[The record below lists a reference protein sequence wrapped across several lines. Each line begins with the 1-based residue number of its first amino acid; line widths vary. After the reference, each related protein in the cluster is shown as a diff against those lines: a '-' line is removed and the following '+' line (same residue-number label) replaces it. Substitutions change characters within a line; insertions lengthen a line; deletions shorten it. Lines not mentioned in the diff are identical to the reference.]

1 MTRQPSLAMRAF
13 LFASIPMVLT
23 LILSFVAVRK
33 AVEDRIKDQLRTSLH
48 ETEAAASRRTAESAG
63 QIYRAIST
71 LTENASLKAGVAL
84 LQENRDAQFQ
94 SEAHETLAR
103 QLGQIGTSL
112 GFDLML
118 FENPSDQ
125 VLIGTV
131 GPQQSRLELRN
142 EPVEF
147 VAPSLVRAKGKLYD
161 VVSVPI
167 NLGSEN
173 LGTLI
178 AGKTF
183 DIRGWNEFGNTAL
196 IRDGQILMTTF
207 PQDHVTEA
215 EQQVQENCRATVGE
229 CEVQVGGETYLAMS
243 VRQMFGDG
251 VRLVSFQS
259 IDAATKRFTQGF
271 AGVFPLIGG
280 AGVLLV
286 LLFSA
291 FGAHS
296 IAKPLVT
303 LTTQLRREGS
313 AGGFSAELHPDY
325 QTAEVNELAME
336 FSRAAGAVRESER
349 RLDEATEE
357 FIESMAQAQD
367 ARDPYTAGHS
377 ERVSA
382 NSTAI
387 AKVMGVSAGEVEI
400 IRIGAKLHDLGKIG
414 IPDAILR
421 KPGKLTREEYTL
433 IQRHSTIG
441 REILEKVGRFKEFIP
456 IVELHHENPDGSG
469 YPYGLRE
476 GDIPLAV
483 RIVHVADVYDAITSD
498 RAYRKAMSEA
508 QAWELLRQGTGPLFD
523 AEVVEALWTVL
534 RRVGWETEVSS
545 ATVPHENDLAYYPLS
560 LNR

>member
-23 LILSFVAVRK
+23 LVLSFIVVRK
-33 AVEDRIKDQLRTSLH
+33 AVEDRIKDQLRTSLQ
-48 ETEAAASRRTAESAG
+48 ETETIVSRRATESAG
-63 QIYRAIST
+63 QISRAIST

-84 LQENRDAQFQ
+84 LQENRDARLQDQ
-94 SEAHETLAR
+94 AHETLAR

-118 FENPSDQ
+118 FEDSTDQ
-125 VLIGTV
+125 VVVGTV
-131 GPQQSRLELRN
+131 GPQQSRLELKTD
-142 EPVEF
+142 PVEF
-147 VAPSLVRAKGKLYD
+147 VAPSLVQTKGNLYD

-173 LGTLI
+173 LGTLTV
-178 AGKTF
+178 GRTF
-183 DIRGWNEFGNTAL
+183 DIRGWNEFGNMAL
-196 IRDGQILMTTF
+196 IRDGQVLLTTF
-207 PQDHVTEA
+207 PQVHVKEA
-215 EQQVQENCRATVGE
+215 EQQVQENCRATAGE
-229 CEVQVGGETYLAMS
+229 CEVEVGGETYLAMS
-243 VRQMFGDG
+243 VRQMFGDS

-259 IDAATKRFTQGF
+259 IDAASKKFTQGF

-291 FGAHS
+291 VGARS

-303 LTTQLRREGS
+303 LTAQLRREGS
-313 AGGFSAELHPDY
+313 AGGFSAEFDANY

-387 AKVMGVSAGEVEI
+387 ARVMGLSEKEVEI

-421 KPGKLTREEYTL
+421 KPGKLTREEYAL
-433 IQRHSTIG
+433 IQRHATIG
-441 REILEKVGRFKEFIP
+441 REILEKVGRFKEFLP

-469 YPYGLRE
+469 YPYGLKE
-476 GDIPLAV
+476 DNIPLGV

-498 RAYRKAMSEA
+498 RAYRKAMSETH
-508 QAWELLRQGTGPLFD
+508 AWKLICQGIGPLFD

-534 RRVGWETEVSS
+534 RRENWDTEVSS
-545 ATVPHENDLAYYPLS
+545 ATVPHENDFAYYPLS
-560 LNR
+560 VRR